1 MQTAAQQEE
10 VTRLREQ
17 VESLKKMLGERDAQ
31 IERQRIQIENLT
43 QAVLHARKKMYGP
56 SSEATQVTGQL
67 NLFPEQE
74 QLLQELAK
82 QQKEITVPEH
92 TRKVRQAGVRS
103 EMLSSLETEIERC
116 VVSEEETCPVC
127 GAQLTK
133 VGEKVVRTEVVY
145 EPAKLKV
152 KQYVQEIKKCTK
164 CGSQDSWC

>member
-10 VTRLREQ
+10 ATRLREQ

-56 SSEATQVTGQL
+56 SSEAAQVTGQL

-74 QLLQELAK
+74 RLLQELAK
-82 QQKEITVPEH
+82 RQKKITVPEH

-103 EMLSSLETEIERC
+103 ETLSSLETEIERC
-116 VVSEEETCPVC
+116 AVSEEE
-127 GAQLTK
+127 A
-133 VGEKVVRTEVVY
+133 
-145 EPAKLKV
+145 
-152 KQYVQEIKKCTK
+152 
-164 CGSQDSWC
+164 W